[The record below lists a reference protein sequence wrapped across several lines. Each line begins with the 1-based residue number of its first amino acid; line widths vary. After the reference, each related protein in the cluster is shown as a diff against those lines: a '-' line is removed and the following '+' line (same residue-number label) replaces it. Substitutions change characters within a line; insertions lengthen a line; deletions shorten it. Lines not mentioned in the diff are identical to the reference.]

1 MHARGLLTSIMSWG
15 LHKLMSLSIHLC
27 DLTPDELAGRDAV
40 DDLLDAYM
48 SNHATREPSPQ
59 QETQAR
65 DIPVDLTKIMA
76 RDAVDDL
83 LDAYMSNHATREPQQ
98 EARARNIPV
107 DPTKIVARDDRSTNA
122 FIKALLNSRDSSKR
136 ELTADD
142 VLSLTSLASRA
153 LDELD

>member
-1 MHARGLLTSIMSWG
+1 
-15 LHKLMSLSIHLC
+15 MSLPIRLG
-27 DLTPDELAGRDAV
+27 DFTPDELAGGDTV

-65 DIPVDLTKIMA
+65 DIPLVDGPTKTAA
-76 RDAVDDL
+76 RDG
-83 LDAYMSNHATREPQQ
+83 SAT
-98 EARARNIPV
+98 
-107 DPTKIVARDDRSTNA
+107 DT

-136 ELTADD
+136 ELTVDEM
-142 VLSLTSLASRA
+142 LSLASLASRA